1 MCSRVCPSESCF
13 GSLRL
18 ALPMGLQRQKRVL
31 RAPRVINAGSDVSGI
46 EAGVTALGRMG
57 IKYKLL
63 FSCDSDPACQKMI
76 RQAHNPDVL
85 FNDIKERS
93 PEEEPAVDLYFWTP
107 PCQDFSSAGKQRGT

>member
-1 MCSRVCPSESCF
+1 
-13 GSLRL
+13 
-18 ALPMGLQRQKRVL
+18 MGLQRQKRVL
-31 RAPRVINAGSDVSGI
+31 RAPRVIKVGSDFSGI

-76 RQAHNPDVL
+76 QQADNPDVL

-93 PEEEPAVDLYFWTP
+93 PEEEPAVDLYFLDATMP
-107 PCQDFSSAGKQRGT
+107 RLLFSREAAWDRGGAGEADVFEHQIHRP

>member
-1 MCSRVCPSESCF
+1 
-13 GSLRL
+13 
-18 ALPMGLQRQKRVL
+18 MGLQRQKRVL
-31 RAPRVINAGSDVSGI
+31 RAPRVIKVGSDFSGI